1 MPRTILVAALCCFI
15 IGLIVGHLLDDA
27 RAADSHTVPD
37 WTTIE
42 AGLQTPKTLCEQ
54 NEQVVFSC
62 NMQKSAKLLSICTS
76 KKIDAQNGYVQ
87 YRFGLPGKV
96 ELEFP
101 TERKDT
107 QSAFGYSR
115 YTRPLV
121 TLLSLQFESN
131 GYKYSIHQ
139 DSNAEEKPPV
149 NYSYLNVTP
158 PDVSAKEIEMTCRQP
173 VKGSL
178 MLLEDV
184 VPRSEA
190 SGELAPKN
198 AN

>member
-1 MPRTILVAALCCFI
+1 MFRITLIGILCCSI
-15 IGLIVGHLLDDA
+15 VGLIVGSLLDDA
-27 RAADSHTVPD
+27 RAKNSDTVPLL
-37 WTTIE
+37 TAKV
-42 AGLQTPKTLCEQ
+42 AGTQTPKTLCER

-62 NMQKSAKLLSICTS
+62 TMQKSTKLLSICTS
-76 KKIDAQNGYVQ
+76 KQIDSKNGYVQ
-87 YRFGLPGKV
+87 YRFGLPDKV

-107 QSAFGYSR
+107 QSAFRYSR

-121 TLLSLQFESN
+121 TLLTLQFESN
-131 GYKYSIHQ
+131 GYKYLIHQ

-149 NYSYLNVTP
+149 NASYLNITTP
-158 PDVSAKEIEMTCRQP
+158 DANAKEIEMTCREP

-184 VPRSEA
+184 VPRSE
-190 SGELAPKN
+190 E
-198 AN
+198 